1 MYDDIIDS
9 INASLSL
16 EELSNIA
23 KQSLSMIYTKLESG
37 GMYHPTCFVTSVGKN
52 EYDVD
57 MCFIDG
63 RSSNTG
69 MSYKDVFWL

>member
-16 EELSNIA
+16 EELSNIV
-23 KQSLSMIYTKLESG
+23 KESLSIIYTKLEAD
-37 GMYHPTCFVTSVGKN
+37 GMCHPTCFVTSVGRS

-57 MCFIDG
+57 MCFI
-63 RSSNTG
+63 SNTG
-69 MSYKDVFWL
+69 TSYEEAYWL